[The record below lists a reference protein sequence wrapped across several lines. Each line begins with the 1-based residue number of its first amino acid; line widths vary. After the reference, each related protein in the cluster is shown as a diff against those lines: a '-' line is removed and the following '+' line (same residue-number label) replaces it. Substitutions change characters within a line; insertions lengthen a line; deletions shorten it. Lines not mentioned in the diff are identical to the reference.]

1 MKGNSLHSHHLL
13 LSLRS
18 QKLLAKKQIEAKI
31 TEHIVSVQDWMY
43 MDWVH
48 GQLSPPIVP
57 GERLPACEG
66 DLGKDKFATAR
77 GGEV

>member
-13 LSLRS
+13 LSLQS

-48 GQLSPPIVP
+48 GQLSPPTVP

-66 DLGKDKFATAR
+66 DLGKNKFATAW